1 MGTMADP
8 PPLTEVADVVATRV
22 KSLRVKSG
30 WTQDEA
36 AARLR
41 AVRLA
46 WGQAALSRFEKG
58 GREPTVS
65 ELILLAAAFGTTP
78 ADLLQ
83 PAKDV
88 THVVLRSSGATGL
101 KYGATVPA
109 KAGAAGAQVTATA
122 TTIAVARRRR
132 GNRAWARGRPSSK
145 SSSAIAAES
154 ITPLVA

>member
-41 AVRLA
+41 AVGLA

-78 ADLLQ
+78 ADLLH

-109 KAGAAGAQVTATA
+109 KALPGYLAGQGVDKIKAFQWPLLEPGKTVLDDLKRNTGKGA
-122 TTIAVARRRR
+122 
-132 GNRAWARGRPSSK
+132 K
-145 SSSAIAAES
+145 
-154 ITPLVA
+154 